1 MGCAKSK
8 PESDDDIQ
16 RRNAP
21 KPPPPPPPAPKP
33 PPPPPP
39 PPPPETN
46 VNAELPSQ
54 SSESSVLRANPE
66 SALVVSASEIKSKN
80 EEAEAETDGE
90 SNSKDELAVPIPM
103 DVRAKNINREP
114 DDDDSGVTP
123 AALLAVGA
131 MTAIA
136 GEVALHYLAGPA
148 VPRVVEPAPV
158 CAAPDSAECKRPCIM
173 KSDGNLK
180 YAYPDRRFVWV
191 EDHEDHLSV
200 NAKPV
205 PSDSASSVDGR
216 KLYDEIAGISNPEN
230 K

>member
-39 PPPPETN
+39 PPETN
-46 VNAELPSQ
+46 PPPA
-54 SSESSVLRANPE
+54 PE
-66 SALVVSASEIKSKN
+66 PPPPPVK
-80 EEAEAETDGE
+80 T
-90 SNSKDELAVPIPM
+90 
-103 DVRAKNINREP
+103 KNINREP